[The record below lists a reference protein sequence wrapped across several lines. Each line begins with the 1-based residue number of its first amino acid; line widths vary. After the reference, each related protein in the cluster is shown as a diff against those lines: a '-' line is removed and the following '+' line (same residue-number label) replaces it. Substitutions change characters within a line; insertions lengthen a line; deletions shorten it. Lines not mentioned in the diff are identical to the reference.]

1 MPTLLKAKE
10 LVLLLQD
17 GFQALSLFAPD
28 QNLIDSLKIG
38 LNHLKDLAINK
49 GNNDLVVLIQKLD
62 DLLGIITPH
71 SKSPPFKVENTQII
85 LEAIRIISNHLE
97 GAALKRG
104 VSASDVIMVLDM
116 LYQEKIAEAT
126 TPDQKD
132 QISTMPNQATFEQIE
147 QPCEQNK
154 VKQAS
159 VQTQPETKALSEP
172 AEKSETESPIDATPP
187 AIEENNQTTLTS
199 EAEKLFSPAT
209 EEIQIPNPIEPSE
222 NLNEESEQIPVINLA
237 TNQTSQPLNKNEVV
251 EPDIQLE
258 PPTEQIAENE
268 VLSQTSC
275 PPQETIESKEKIES
289 ETTITKENSEKP
301 EVVEN
306 QTSNTNEPITQPEA
320 PKEAMPVEQ
329 NQMVIEPTIERID
342 TAECSNL
349 TEEDLNELAGTI
361 EKLESAPL
369 PPVEEFDISR
379 PQTEQETVG
388 VSAGQQDNEVSADRS
403 ESKYIPA
410 SMIPCLIV
418 KDNGQPFA
426 LPYPMVER
434 LQKLVLSD
442 LKLIKNDIIANIDGE
457 DVKMFNLAAALG
469 YGSNEE
475 ESDKE
480 TFLAAICQT
489 GSRRIGLLFDAVHSF
504 ETLKVPRFHSVIG
517 KLKGIAGISVI
528 KSLNNPDKDQY
539 QPVLV
544 LEPTELDLIFPS

>member
-97 GAALKRG
+97 GSALKRG

-209 EEIQIPNPIEPSE
+209 EEIQIPNPREPSE
-222 NLNEESEQIPVINLA
+222 NLNEESERIPAI
-237 TNQTSQPLNKNEVV
+237 NQTSQPLN
-251 EPDIQLE
+251 
-258 PPTEQIAENE
+258 ENE

-275 PPQETIESKEKIES
+275 SPQETIESREKIES
-289 ETTITKENSEKP
+289 ETTIAKENLEKP

-361 EKLESAPL
+361 EKIESAPL
-369 PPVEEFDISR
+369 PPVEEFDISQS
-379 PQTEQETVG
+379 QTEQETVG

-403 ESKYIPA
+403 VTKYIPA

-457 DVKMFNLAAALG
+457 DVKMFNLAAELG

-480 TFLAAICQT
+480 TFLAAICQ
-489 GSRRIGLLFDAVHSF
+489 
-504 ETLKVPRFHSVIG
+504 
-517 KLKGIAGISVI
+517 
-528 KSLNNPDKDQY
+528 
-539 QPVLV
+539 
-544 LEPTELDLIFPS
+544 